1 MPYEPGDRVGD
12 YQILSILGAGG
23 MGRVYKVRNTIS
35 DRVEAMKILLPNLAE
50 NKELGDRFMREIKL
64 QATLSH
70 PNIAALHTALHHENQ
85 MLMLVE
91 FVEGVALDALIRSGP
106 LAQDDA
112 VNYMAQVLDALAY
125 AHSKGVIHRDL
136 KPANMMLTKDG
147 TIKLLDFGIAKMTS
161 DSSLTK
167 TGFLVGSLPYI
178 SPEQIEGLPDIDGR
192 TDIYSLGVTLYQALT
207 GKVPFQ
213 AESEYSLMR
222 KHLQEAPVPPSELL
236 PGVTQ
241 GLNDI
246 VMKALEKKRE
256 HRYQNAAEMAA
267 ALRGLSRAGGA
278 GARAAAAAA
287 PAPPKPAPAQAA
299 PPPPPPPAPA
309 AAPYAPPPAAP
320 AAAAYAP
327 PPPAA
332 VESRKPSNRGLYIAL
347 GSVVTVVV
355 LVVAAM
361 QLPKFMGTKAAS
373 QVENAGGAQTPAVT
387 PQPAQAQQPAA
398 AETAPPVAAADAGTA
413 AAGAGAGNGVKPAEP
428 QRNAGRG
435 VAVGAGPASPQR
447 QYAQPAG
454 GGAVVMRQQ
463 PVQAQPGQ
471 TQPEPAASQAQPAAD
486 ASRAALAEVREQ
498 LMLLGTR
505 VTAAQHSLN
514 RLKQEQARQGLGLRG
529 DIASLAQRVE
539 YYMDECEAAVKR
551 GDAAAAK
558 KYLDSAERDTSKLE
572 SFLGR

>member
-50 NKELGDRFMREIKL
+50 NKDLGDRFMREIKL

-106 LAQDDA
+106 LAQNDA

-222 KHLQEAPVPPSELL
+222 KHLQEAPVPPIALL

-241 GLNDI
+241 GLNDV

-256 HRYQNAAEMAA
+256 QRYQNAAEMAA
-267 ALRGLSRAGGA
+267 ALRGLNQAGSA
-278 GARAAAAAA
+278 AARASAVPPP
-287 PAPPKPAPAQAA
+287 PAPPAAQHM
-299 PPPPPPPAPA
+299 PPPPPAAVPHV
-309 AAPYAPPPAAP
+309 PPPPAP

-327 PPPAA
+327 PPPAM
-332 VESRKPSNRGLYIAL
+332 VESRKPGNRGLYIAL

-373 QVENAGGAQTPAVT
+373 QVENTGSTQAPAPVTPEPAQAQTPATVPAT
-387 PQPAQAQQPAA
+387 PMAVPDPGTMQA
-398 AETAPPVAAADAGTA
+398 GS
-413 AAGAGAGNGVKPAEP
+413 AAGNPVKPAEP

-435 VAVGAGPASPQR
+435 VPVGAGQGSPQR

-454 GGAVVMRQQ
+454 GGAVVMQQQ
-463 PVQAQPGQ
+463 PMQAQPAQ
-471 TQPEPAASQAQPAAD
+471 TQREQTAPPAPQAQPAAD

-505 VTAAQHSLN
+505 VTAAQNSLN